1 MRGEHPVVV
10 RNNKVQIKL
19 PIRRNLT
26 ILQGKSATGKTTL
39 IDLVSQYEQLGESSG
54 VTINCDVPCHVLS
67 GKNWQRD
74 LAEMENCIVF
84 IEEDN
89 ASIDELLEHPVEYIE
104 SSEFFSWET
113 FFTRELVERT
123 RGSYLAYSK
132 SSLNATYLQDRE
144 LGMISSELP
153 DLGI

>member
-1 MRGEHPVVV
+1 MG
-10 RNNKVQIKL
+10 N
-19 PIRRNLT
+19 
-26 ILQGKSATGKTTL
+26 S
-39 IDLVSQYEQLGESSG
+39 
-54 VTINCDVPCHVLS
+54 
-67 GKNWQRD
+67 
-74 LAEMENCIVF
+74 IVF
-84 IEEDN
+84 IDEDN

-132 SSLNATYLQDRE
+132 NSLNATYLQDRE
-144 LGMISSELP
+144 FGMISSELP